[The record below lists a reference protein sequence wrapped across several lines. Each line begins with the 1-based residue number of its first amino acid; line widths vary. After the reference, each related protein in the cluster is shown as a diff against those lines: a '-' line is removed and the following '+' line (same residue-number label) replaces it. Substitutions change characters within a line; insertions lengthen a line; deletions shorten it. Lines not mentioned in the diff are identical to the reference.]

1 MAATD
6 KISGHEGTFTYDST
20 EMYITTFSLSV
31 AGSTKD
37 VTDSSC
43 TTWKEKIAS
52 GFKEWSGTVEGFV
65 LDGTATDT
73 VGAAAASGI
82 FLAETGAQWAGSCI
96 ITGKDINL
104 SVDGGDAVKIS
115 LTVEGTGAL
124 TETNA

>member
-43 TTWKEKIAS
+43 STWKEKIPS

-65 LDGTATDT
+65 IDGTATET
-73 VGAAAASGI
+73 VGAAAATGI
-82 FLAETGAQWAGSCI
+82 FLAETGVTWTGSCI
-96 ITGKDINL
+96 ITSKDISL
-104 SVDGGDAVKIS
+104 TVDGGDAVKIS
-115 LTVEGTGAL
+115 LSVEGTGAL
-124 TETNA
+124 TESNT